1 MQTLLRMLQIISLGI
16 SLMTPGLQRL
26 QNATRTKNMK
36 PFGRAPLC
44 QGSPRQDGK
53 SDGVIIIWQ
62 AHCVER
68 GSLSSAQIM
77 MGYYGMAEAGGKRGR
92 LAKRVIGRER

>member
-1 MQTLLRMLQIISLGI
+1 MSAALSFHANTFEDVANYIAGLV
-16 SLMTPGLQRL
+16 TPGLQRL
-26 QNATRTKNMK
+26 QHATRTKNRK
-36 PFGRAPLC
+36 RFGRAPLC

-77 MGYYGMAEAGGKRGR
+77 MGYYGMAEAGGG
-92 LAKRVIGRER
+92 KRVIGRER